1 MPISTKIPSQERFHA
16 KKGNKM
22 IASMDSNIKYSIDGK
37 VFVIE
42 IHRPEKKNALLPQM
56 YAALAAGLR
65 QANEDN
71 SINVIFLRGVDDCF
85 TSGNDVTSFLASN
98 TPSADRPSVAFM
110 NALNESRKPIVAA
123 ISGLAIGIG
132 TTLLFHCDL
141 IYASESCFLQ
151 LPFARLGLCPE
162 AGSSY
167 LLPKQ
172 VGHLRASELLL
183 LGDRFSATKA
193 KEYGIVNEVLA
204 QNEYLDYALDKAR
217 ELASLPADSVQ
228 SSKALIKRGQQDK
241 VSDTIGVELKEF
253 ARLLETP
260 DAQAIVEA
268 FLNKKKSA

>member
-1 MPISTKIPSQERFHA
+1 MDGSA
-16 KKGNKM
+16 
-22 IASMDSNIKYSIDGK
+22 DSNIKYSLDGK

-42 IHRPEKKNALLPQM
+42 IHRPEKKNALLPEM

-65 QANEDN
+65 QANEDAA
-71 SINVIFLRGVDDCF
+71 INVILIRGADDCF
-85 TSGNDVTSFLASN
+85 TSGNDVTSFRASN
-98 TPSADRPSVAFM
+98 TSSADRPSVAFM
-110 NALNESRKPIVAA
+110 NALNESKKPIVAA

-141 IYASESCFLQ
+141 IYASENCFLQ
-151 LPFARLGLCPE
+151 LPFSRLGLCPE

-172 VGHLRASELLL
+172 IGHTRASELLL
-183 LGDRFSATKA
+183 LGDRFSAAKA
-193 KEYGIVNEVLA
+193 KEYGIVNEVLPQDQYLAYAVGKA
-204 QNEYLDYALDKAR
+204 Q

-228 SSKALIKRGQQDK
+228 SSKALIKRGQK
-241 VSDTIGVELKEF
+241 STVSETIEIELEEF
-253 ARLLETP
+253 ARLLQTP

>member
-1 MPISTKIPSQERFHA
+1 MNESA
-16 KKGNKM
+16 
-22 IASMDSNIKYSIDGK
+22 DDNIKYSIDGK

-42 IHRPEKKNALLPQM
+42 INRPEKKNALLPEM

-65 QANEDN
+65 QANED
-71 SINVIFLRGVDDCF
+71 SSVNVILLRGADDCF
-85 TSGNDVTSFLASN
+85 TSGNDVSSFLASN

-141 IYASESCFLQ
+141 IYASENCFLQ

-172 VGHLRASELLL
+172 IGHVRASELLL
-183 LGDRFSATKA
+183 LGDRFSASKA
-193 KEYGIVNEVLA
+193 KEYGIVNEVLS
-204 QNEYLDYALDKAR
+204 QDEYLSYATDKAK

-228 SSKALIKRGQQDK
+228 SSKALIKRGQQDT
-241 VSDTIGVELKEF
+241 VSSAIEIELDEF
-253 ARLLETP
+253 ARLLQTP

>member
-1 MPISTKIPSQERFHA
+1 MKESADK
-16 KKGNKM
+16 
-22 IASMDSNIKYSIDGK
+22 NIKYTVDGK

-42 IHRPEKKNALLPQM
+42 IDRPEKKNALLPEM
-56 YAALAAGLR
+56 YAALAIGLR
-65 QANEDN
+65 QANEEP
-71 SINVIFLRGVDDCF
+71 SINVILIRGADDCF
-85 TSGNDVTSFLASN
+85 TSGNDVSGFLASSS
-98 TPSADRPSVAFM
+98 PSAERPSVAFM
-110 NALNESRKPIVAA
+110 HALNESRKPIIAA

-141 IYASESCFLQ
+141 IYASENCFLQ
-151 LPFARLGLCPE
+151 LPFTRLGLCPE

-172 VGHLRASELLL
+172 IGHLRASELLL
-183 LGDRFSATKA
+183 LGDRFSAAKA

-204 QNEYLDYALDKAR
+204 QDEYLGFALSKAR
-217 ELASLPADSVQ
+217 DLAELPADSVQ
-228 SSKALIKRGQQDK
+228 SSKQLLKRGQQNA
-241 VSDTIGVELKEF
+241 VSETINIELAEF